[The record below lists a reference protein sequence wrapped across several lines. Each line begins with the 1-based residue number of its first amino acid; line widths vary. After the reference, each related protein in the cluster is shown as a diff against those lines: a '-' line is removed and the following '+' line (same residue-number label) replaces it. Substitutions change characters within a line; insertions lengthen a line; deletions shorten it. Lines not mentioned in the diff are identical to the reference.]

1 MEGSFS
7 VREGSWKALF
17 STGSGGGFSQPAG
30 SPVGPE
36 ESGGQL
42 YDLSVDPEET
52 RNLWDEEPERR
63 RRMFEH
69 LREVV
74 ASDADI
80 VRDE

>member
-1 MEGSFS
+1 M
-7 VREGSWKALF
+7 
-17 STGSGGGFSQPAG
+17 
-30 SPVGPE
+30 GPE